1 MGESKRRSSAV
12 QSGISKALGVQTA
25 GGKVQVRWDNK
36 SDATPFGQMVFFI
49 EFLTATGLWNSWVE
63 ECPLEYRSPNGSSK
77 RDILGTWLLSILSGH
92 RRYAHVTTIRTD
104 GVNPG
109 LLGMKDVVSE
119 DTLRRA
125 LQAIEEEVGFAWLQR
140 HIDKSI
146 LALIGAPFCY

>member
-1 MGESKRRSSAV
+1 
-12 QSGISKALGVQTA
+12 
-25 GGKVQVRWDNK
+25 
-36 SDATPFGQMVFFI
+36 MVFFI